1 MTKYPKEFKA
11 SLIARMLPPTN
22 AGVPALAK
30 ETGVPKDTLY
40 AWRIAHRGKA
50 TASSES
56 GPPHSG
62 LTSAEKFSVVVET
75 ASLNETEHGEY
86 CRRKGLFP
94 EQIHHWRQVCSEAN
108 EASARRAEQA
118 QVREHKRTIKGL
130 KIELN
135 RKEKALA
142 ETAALLVLRK
152 KAQALWGEVEDER
165 STFWSADK

>member
-11 SLIARMLPPTN
+11 SIIARMLPPTN
-22 AGVPALAK
+22 ASVSALAK

-40 AWRIAHRGKA
+40 SWRITHRGKA
-50 TASSES
+50 GAVSEPGS
-56 GPPHSG
+56 VHSE
-62 LTSAEKFSVVVET
+62 LTSAAKFSVVLES
-75 ASLNETEHGEY
+75 ASMNETDLGEY

-94 EQIHHWRQVCSEAN
+94 QQIHQWHQLCSEAN
-108 EASARRAEQA
+108 EASARRVEQA
-118 QVREHKRTIKGL
+118 QVREHKRTIKQL
-130 KIELN
+130 QTELN

-152 KAQALWGEVEDER
+152 KARALWEEVEDER

>member
-11 SLIARMLPPTN
+11 SIIARMLPPTN
-22 AGVPALAK
+22 ASVPALAK

-50 TASSES
+50 ATSSES
-56 GPPHSG
+56 SPAPNG
-62 LTSAEKFSVVVET
+62 LTSAQKFSVVLET
-75 ASLNETEHGEY
+75 ASLNETDLGEY
-86 CRRKGLFP
+86 CRRRGLFP
-94 EQIHHWRQVCSEAN
+94 DQIHQWRQVCSEAN
-108 EASARRAEQA
+108 EASARRVEQA
-118 QVREHKRTIKGL
+118 QVREAKRTIKQL
-130 KIELN
+130 QTELN

-165 STFWSADK
+165 STSWSADK